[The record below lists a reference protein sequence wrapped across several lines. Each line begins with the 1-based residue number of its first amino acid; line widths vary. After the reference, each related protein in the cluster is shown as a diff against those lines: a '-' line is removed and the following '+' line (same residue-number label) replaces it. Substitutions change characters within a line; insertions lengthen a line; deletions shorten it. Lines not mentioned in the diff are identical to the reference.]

1 MFSNH
6 WCNQRYMMGTP
17 LRRRSQGLEVL
28 SVRRWY
34 RRVSFFYKII
44 KGMIPVYLTS
54 CFSLINQRNYDTR
67 SKFNSNGSPQNKA
80 KQNKTKTSNSSFL
93 PHCID
98 KRNKLN
104 LEIQNIEFYKRFK
117 DSIISFIKTKEN
129 PGNTLNTLR
138 ELPYR

>member
-1 MFSNH
+1 MTLDRN
-6 WCNQRYMMGTP
+6 
-17 LRRRSQGLEVL
+17 
-28 SVRRWY
+28 
-34 RRVSFFYKII
+34 
-44 KGMIPVYLTS
+44 
-54 CFSLINQRNYDTR
+54 LIQM
-67 SKFNSNGSPQNKA
+67 A
-80 KQNKTKTSNSSFL
+80 HVKTKASNSSFF

-129 PGNTLNTLR
+129 SGNTLNTLR